1 LFYRIFQN
9 AIFGNVFAYRY
20 YKALFN
26 MIKFK
31 RYMSQKN
38 NPKEDH
44 LKDSRL
50 NEEYNGKE
58 SNVTDAETEVNT
70 EVVTDDEP
78 DEVSELEALKN
89 LLDQKEQEV
98 EKEKKEYLFLMAEFD
113 NFRKRTLRERTE
125 LIKSAAEKALK
136 GILPVV
142 DDFERGLDA
151 IKDTSD
157 AEAVKEGMRLI
168 YNKFVKYLAD
178 NGVKD
183 MQSTGADFDPDMHEA
198 VAMVPAE
205 NDAEKGKVKDTV
217 LKGYMLNDKVL
228 RHAKVVVAQ

>member
-1 LFYRIFQN
+1 
-9 AIFGNVFAYRY
+9 
-20 YKALFN
+20 
-26 MIKFK
+26 
-31 RYMSQKN
+31 MS
-38 NPKEDH
+38 E
-44 LKDSRL
+44 
-50 NEEYNGKE
+50 G
-58 SNVTDAETEVNT
+58 
-70 EVVTDDEP
+70 
-78 DEVSELEALKN
+78 
-89 LLDQKEQEV
+89 
-98 EKEKKEYLFLMAEFD
+98 
-113 NFRKRTLRERTE
+113 TE

>member
-1 LFYRIFQN
+1 
-9 AIFGNVFAYRY
+9 
-20 YKALFN
+20 
-26 MIKFK
+26 
-31 RYMSQKN
+31 MSQKN
-38 NPKEDH
+38 NPKEDN

-183 MQSTGADFDPDMHEA
+183 MQSTGADMHEA

>member
-1 LFYRIFQN
+1 
-9 AIFGNVFAYRY
+9 
-20 YKALFN
+20 
-26 MIKFK
+26 
-31 RYMSQKN
+31 MSQKN
-38 NPKEDH
+38 NPKEDN
-44 LKDSRL
+44 LKGSRL

-183 MQSTGADFDPDMHEA
+183 MQSTGANFDPDMHEA

>member
-1 LFYRIFQN
+1 
-9 AIFGNVFAYRY
+9 
-20 YKALFN
+20 
-26 MIKFK
+26 
-31 RYMSQKN
+31 MSQKN
-38 NPKEDH
+38 NPKEDN
-44 LKDSRL
+44 LRDSRL

-58 SNVTDAETEVNT
+58 SNFTDAETEVNT

-183 MQSTGADFDPDMHEA
+183 MQSTGSDFDPDMHEA

>member
-1 LFYRIFQN
+1 
-9 AIFGNVFAYRY
+9 
-20 YKALFN
+20 
-26 MIKFK
+26 
-31 RYMSQKN
+31 MSQKN
-38 NPKEDH
+38 NPKEDN

-151 IKDTSD
+151 IKDTS

>member
-1 LFYRIFQN
+1 
-9 AIFGNVFAYRY
+9 
-20 YKALFN
+20 
-26 MIKFK
+26 
-31 RYMSQKN
+31 MSQKN
-38 NPKEDH
+38 NPKEDN
-44 LKDSRL
+44 LKDGRL

>member
-1 LFYRIFQN
+1 MSDKKKSSD
-9 AIFGNVFAYRY
+9 
-20 YKALFN
+20 KADG
-26 MIKFK
+26 MQ
-31 RYMSQKN
+31 S
-38 NPKEDH
+38 
-44 LKDSRL
+44 
-50 NEEYNGKE
+50 EEILDNIGE
-58 SNVTDAETEVNT
+58 SVEETENMSDQDI
-70 EVVTDDEP
+70 ENAEM
-78 DEVSELEALKN
+78 SEIDKLAKELAEEKLK
-89 LLDQKEQEV
+89 V

>member
-1 LFYRIFQN
+1 
-9 AIFGNVFAYRY
+9 
-20 YKALFN
+20 
-26 MIKFK
+26 
-31 RYMSQKN
+31 MSQKN

-157 AEAVKEGMRLI
+157 AEAVKDGMRLI

>member
-1 LFYRIFQN
+1 
-9 AIFGNVFAYRY
+9 
-20 YKALFN
+20 
-26 MIKFK
+26 
-31 RYMSQKN
+31 MSQKN
-38 NPKEDH
+38 NPKEDN

-217 LKGYMLNDKVL
+217 LKGYRLNDKVL